1 MGSLLKKRRN
11 LFVSDEVTQV
21 EESNIFSSTLLESK
35 IYLLARSIPLF
46 QELIPDIKTQM
57 ASELEIDEM
66 FPRESD
72 DEDHTR
78 ILINYSNLKGNPV
91 LFKLLDKD
99 RLDRVFDIDGFM
111 NGLMLALQKDISNTN
126 PEPFNEATIQPIIL
140 TTLNLAVTT
149 VLGINTEGVTEKTA
163 NLSNVVLCSLM
174 AVLFNDALDVII
186 AVNDLPLKEGANHS
200 ETVIV
205 GMWIVKSR
213 TPKETVVEN

>member
-66 FPRESD
+66 FPREPD

>member
-1 MGSLLKKRRN
+1 M
-11 LFVSDEVTQV
+11 SDEIEQV
-21 EESNIFSSTLLESK
+21 EESNVFSSTLLESK
-35 IYLLARSIPLF
+35 LYLLARNIPLF
-46 QELIPDIKTQM
+46 QELIPDINTQM
-57 ASELEIDEM
+57 GSEIEIDEM
-66 FPRESD
+66 FPREPD

-99 RLDRVFDIDGFM
+99 RLDRVFDLDGFI

-126 PEPFNEATIQPIIL
+126 PEPFNEATVQPIIL

-149 VLGINTEGVTEKTA
+149 VLGINTEGVTERTA

-186 AVNDLPLKEGANHS
+186 AVNDLPLKEGANHT

>member
-1 MGSLLKKRRN
+1 MGSLLRKRRN
-11 LFVSDEVTQV
+11 LFVSDEIEQV
-21 EESNIFSSTLLESK
+21 EESNVFSSTLLESK
-35 IYLLARSIPLF
+35 LYLLARNIPLF
-46 QELIPDIKTQM
+46 QELIPDINTQM
-57 ASELEIDEM
+57 GSEIEIDEM
-66 FPRESD
+66 FPREPD

-99 RLDRVFDIDGFM
+99 RLDRVFDLDGFM

-126 PEPFNEATIQPIIL
+126 PEPFNEATVQPIIL

-149 VLGINTEGVTEKTA
+149 VLGINTEGVTERTA

-186 AVNDLPLKEGANHS
+186 AVNDLPLKEGANHT